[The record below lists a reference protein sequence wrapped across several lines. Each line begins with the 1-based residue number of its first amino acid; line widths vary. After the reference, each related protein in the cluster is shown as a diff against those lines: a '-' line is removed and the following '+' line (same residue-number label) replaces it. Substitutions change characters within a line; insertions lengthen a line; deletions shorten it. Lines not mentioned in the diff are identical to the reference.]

1 MFVHAVIKQPKQPL
15 LALQKSQTERE
26 TERETTQNT
35 MFNIAKKLVK
45 TFEQSVSET
54 LNTNGSASA
63 TNDSY
68 FQSIPPNLL
77 QYPNEYRPTI
87 DTLHGLRV
95 VQCDDTQLQLH
106 TFFDY
111 IIGINDEPLPIYFN
125 THGWPFPNY
134 NEVYRILNNCLLN
147 GSDTSSKYVKLNVW
161 SGKGGFYRDEYIQLT
176 QLSGMQDISLDDE
189 NTTEQAGPNVV
200 VKPLFESLGFQ
211 IQWQPLIGSTFTY
224 HILSI
229 TDNYGTAARV
239 GLIPQKDYIIGCQ
252 DGLLSTGGETL
263 LQDILQ
269 AKCNQD
275 LVLYVYNSDKD
286 FVRPITVS
294 LNGTGRLGCNVGYG
308 YLHRIPVPAAILS
321 TENPDIINPIA
332 QTMPQQQH
340 PQQQEQ
346 LSDLPPLDP
355 SSTFQPMQFQ
365 QTIIA
370 PVPTTFA
377 PKKKKHSQHTAA
389 HASTNL
395 LNDLQEK
402 EPQPTYSSNT
412 TSSAATASDDTSP
425 SAPPTIAPPPTSS
438 TKKAT
443 ESVTPLSTSTEPQ
456 EEPL

>member
-1 MFVHAVIKQPKQPL
+1 
-15 LALQKSQTERE
+15 
-26 TERETTQNT
+26 

-77 QYPNEYRPTI
+77 QYPNDYRPTI

-95 VQCDDTQLQLH
+95 VQCDETQLQLH

-134 NEVYRILNNCLLN
+134 NEIYRIINSSLLH
-147 GSDTSSKYVKLNVW
+147 GSDAASKYVKLNVW

-176 QLSGMQDISLDDE
+176 QINEMQDVSLDDDGS
-189 NTTEQAGPNVV
+189 TGQDSASVV

-239 GLIPQKDYIIGCQ
+239 GLVPQKDYIIGCQ

-263 LQDILQ
+263 LQDILK

-294 LNGTGRLGCNVGYG
+294 LNGTGKLGCNVGYG
-308 YLHRIPVPAAILS
+308 YLHRIPVPQGVLS
-321 TENPDIINPIA
+321 TNSLQNSDIINPIA
-332 QTMPQQQH
+332 QTMHQQ
-340 PQQQEQ
+340 P
-346 LSDLPPLDP
+346 SDLPPLDP

-377 PKKKKHSQHTAA
+377 PKKKKHVQHGAA
-389 HASTNL
+389 NQASTSL

-402 EPQPTYSSNT
+402 EPQPAYSSQSAN
-412 TSSAATASDDTSP
+412 SAATTSANGLASPPP
-425 SAPPTIAPPPTSS
+425 STIAPPPTSS
-438 TKKAT
+438 TKKTAESAT
-443 ESVTPLSTSTEPQ
+443 PSSTDSDSHETPL
-456 EEPL
+456 